1 MSAILSVLKMY
12 CCNLLFVQGAH
23 TDSGG
28 DSSIVLVGLGNCLL
42 WDWRLSLT
50 AVWCV
55 LQELAARRAVE
66 EKLMLAM
73 EEQKLQTMQALQ
85 REEEL
90 LAHKKEV
97 SVCWSLDTLSSNTCH
112 PAPYLGQAQG
122 HLAPYRGQAQ

>member
-1 MSAILSVLKMY
+1 
-12 CCNLLFVQGAH
+12 
-23 TDSGG
+23 
-28 DSSIVLVGLGNCLL
+28 
-42 WDWRLSLT
+42 
-50 AVWCV
+50 
-55 LQELAARRAVE
+55 
-66 EKLMLAM
+66 MLAM